1 MTTDDIFDQDDPV
14 FVISVAARMVGV
26 RTQTLRYY
34 ERLGLIEPSRTRG
47 NQRVF
52 SRRDVERVRRIRGLT
67 DDLGV
72 NLAGVEVVI
81 KLLAR
86 LEQAEA
92 EIRRLRAENDQLRGF
107 VESRERGQTR
117 ADPGAR

>member
-1 MTTDDIFDQDDPV
+1 MSMEAMFGHDEPV
-14 FVISVAARMVGV
+14 FIISVAARMLGV

-52 SRRDVERVRRIRGLT
+52 SRRDIELVQRIRGLM

-72 NLAGVEVVI
+72 NLAGVEVVLR
-81 KLLAR
+81 LLEQLRKAETEAERLKSENAR
-86 LEQAEA
+86 L
-92 EIRRLRAENDQLRGF
+92 
-107 VESRERGQTR
+107 RELVKATR
-117 ADPGAR
+117 

>member
-1 MTTDDIFDQDDPV
+1 MTSREMFSHDEPV
-14 FVISVAARMVGV
+14 FIISVAARMLGV

-34 ERLGLIEPSRTRG
+34 ERLGLVEPARSRG

-52 SRRDVERVRRIRGLT
+52 SRRDIERVQRIRGLM

-81 KLLAR
+81 RLLDR
-86 LEQAEA
+86 LHTAEE
-92 EIRRLRAENDQLRGF
+92 EIRRLTEENRELRHQARARQRRPRS
-107 VESRERGQTR
+107 ESGRL
-117 ADPGAR
+117 

>member
-52 SRRDVERVRRIRGLT
+52 SRRDVERVRRIRSLT

-92 EIRRLRAENDQLRGF
+92 EIRRLRAENDQLRSF

-117 ADPGAR
+117 ADSGAR

>member
-1 MTTDDIFDQDDPV
+1 MFEHQDIIDSDEPV

-34 ERLGLIEPSRTRG
+34 ERLGLISPARTPG

-52 SRRDVERVRRIRGLT
+52 SRRDVARVQHIRSLM

-72 NLAGVEVVI
+72 NLAGVEVVL
-81 KLLAR
+81 KLLLQVREAEARIERLEEENEMLRAR
-86 LEQAEA
+86 L
-92 EIRRLRAENDQLRGF
+92 RR
-107 VESRERGQTR
+107 
-117 ADPGAR
+117 P